1 MDIWY
6 AQMCMDAYP
15 KAFPPTGV
23 LEEQCKAHDDICTW
37 TCQVLPWPTDDP
49 VPPWVGTDP

>member
-1 MDIWY
+1 MDIMY

-15 KAFPPTGV
+15 KAL